1 MGYLVSNNTTILG
14 KHADAT
20 RFWSSGGG
28 RCIKGRRKLN
38 TKSYE
43 SLPAGGQRKG
53 KLQEPAKGKLQTP
66 TAKTW
71 NQI

>member
-1 MGYLVSNNTTILG
+1 MGYLVSKNTTLLG
-14 KHADAT
+14 KYADVT
-20 RFWSSGGG
+20 RFWSSGDS
-28 RCIKGRRKLN
+28 RCIKGRCKQN

-43 SLPAGGQRKG
+43 SLSAGGQRRG
-53 KLQEPAKGKLQTP
+53 KLQETAKGKLQTP